1 MDEVPEQE
9 QPQGEEW
16 GVAKVVENREEAI
29 LVAGFLQSSG
39 IPAEVESLYAEE
51 LPVNMGSLGE
61 IRVRVPAER
70 LQEALAVLELREDGA
85 PLAELSDLGEP
96 ETAETAATAATSA
109 TSEAAAAAPPDDPGR
124 R

>member
-61 IRVRVPAER
+61 IRVRVPPER
-70 LQEALAVLELREDGA
+70 LEEALAVLELREDGA

-96 ETAETAATAATSA
+96 EPAESSAA
-109 TSEAAAAAPPDDPGR
+109 SEAAAAAPPNDPGHR
-124 R
+124 